1 MMNRTRKTGALTKG
15 AAISRVVSSQGLQSI
30 FGGGSTELDDEDEDD
45 FEIFASDIDGQNLPR
60 VDMLDSLLGDDGA
73 DMDEAEMFS
82 SPWALAASMPAL
94 PKASDIFANRDSPD
108 FDPRPAIAEVT
119 QDDWEPELIPIYNV
133 LRQMVRQAV
142 NVNTKPGPR
151 ENALRWIFVTD
162 SPGPHGL
169 DFASACGVFAA
180 RPLVIQA
187 RVLHQLWVSN
197 IPLRKALPEGAAG
210 LPMTLASE
218 IQARLGVE
226 ALLVARTIWR
236 WPGIRADVLQ
246 SQMQMAYTPE
256 VLNRVMNNLEVNGYI
271 AMATGFWFFV
281 SRNFETMTAAYRRAF
296 SWGPS
301 FVGDE

>member
-1 MMNRTRKTGALTKG
+1 MNRTRKTGALTRDS
-15 AAISRVVSSQGLQSI
+15 AISRVASSQGLRS
-30 FGGGSTELDDEDEDD
+30 FLGGGAAELDDEDD
-45 FEIFASDIDGQNLPR
+45 FEIFASDIDSQEQHG
-60 VDMLDSLLGDDGA
+60 VEILDSLLDDDVDIDDA
-73 DMDEAEMFS
+73 EAFS

-281 SRNFETMTAAYRRAF
+281 SRNFETMTVAYRRAF